1 MYSGSTRA
9 CKFCC
14 QVAAAAS
21 GFIGPTSAP
30 LFDGRP
36 ALDLM
41 LGGVAGLFLVRAYLD
56 GERGGD
62 FA

>member
-1 MYSGSTRA
+1 
-9 CKFCC
+9 
-14 QVAAAAS
+14 
-21 GFIGPTSAP
+21 
-30 LFDGRP
+30 
-36 ALDLM
+36 M

>member
-1 MYSGSTRA
+1 
-9 CKFCC
+9 
-14 QVAAAAS
+14 
-21 GFIGPTSAP
+21 
-30 LFDGRP
+30 LFEGHR

-41 LGGVAGLFLVRAYLD
+41 LAGVAGLFLVRAYLD